1 MLLASLVPSAF
12 VMLLLSAMSS
22 LASAS
27 NNCPKLID
35 GQMLD
40 FVNPGGVRLA
50 KSEGGRANCARLLSC
65 DVIGAPAER
74 TNVRW
79 YVNGRNVHSSVGS
92 IPTEA
97 AAAAAAMNAM
107 DDDNVQ
113 SASWTG
119 RSALGVGEV
128 SHRLCAD
135 RWMVAEGGTLL
146 NLVASEMEFRCA
158 ASLDCGEQHIESDA
172 LLMRTTPG
180 RRRRTTATGEKRLL
194 GLLLESVTGPRHHS
208 HQPPLISMV
217 TSSRMELTGL
227 PLRVA
232 CAADGMP
239 RPEISWDVVGVDGT
253 ELDRPR
259 PAAQFPFITE
269 RADGQLLINSSSS
282 ALRDVASLS
291 LRCVATNG
299 DGMDSAKSL
308 VILLKDERK

>member
-1 MLLASLVPSAF
+1 MLLAFLVPSAF
-12 VMLLLSAMSS
+12 VMLLLSALSS

-113 SASWTG
+113 S
-119 RSALGVGEV
+119 V

-146 NLVASEMEFRCA
+146 NLVATEMEFRCA

-239 RPEISWDVVGVDGT
+239 RPEISWHVVGVDGT

>member
-1 MLLASLVPSAF
+1 MLLAPRVRPSAF
-12 VMLLLSAMSS
+12 VVLLLSALTS

-50 KSEGGRANCARLLSC
+50 KSEGGRANCAHLLSC

-92 IPTEA
+92 IPTETA
-97 AAAAAAMNAM
+97 AM
-107 DDDNVQ
+107 DDDVETE
-113 SASWTG
+113 SWTG
-119 RSALGVGEV
+119 RRALGVGEV

-146 NLVASEMEFRCA
+146 NLAGSELEFRCA
-158 ASLDCGEQHIESDA
+158 ASLDCGGQHIESDV

-180 RRRRTTATGEKRLL
+180 RRRRTANGEKRLL
-194 GLLLESVTGPRHHS
+194 GLLLEPVTGPRHS

-227 PLRVA
+227 PVRVA

-253 ELDRPR
+253 ELDRPT